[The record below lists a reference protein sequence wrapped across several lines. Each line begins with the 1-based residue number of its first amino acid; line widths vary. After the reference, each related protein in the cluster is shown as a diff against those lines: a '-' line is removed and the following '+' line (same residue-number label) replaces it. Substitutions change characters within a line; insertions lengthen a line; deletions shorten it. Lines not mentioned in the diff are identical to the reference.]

1 MAITALEV
9 YLVDRYP
16 KLDFTFF
23 ADDGII
29 YANNET
35 DIKRLIID
43 AKLRDMGIKFA
54 RKIRSDGTKACD
66 FIRDDTIKFVGAALN
81 LSTGEVTS
89 PKGKCHILDP
99 QEKLNK
105 IL

>member
-29 YANNET
+29 YADKET

-43 AKLRDMGIKFA
+43 AKLPLMGIKFA
-54 RKIRSDGTKACD
+54 RKIRADGTKACD
-66 FIRDDTIKFVGAALN
+66 FVKDDTIKFVGAALN

-89 PKGKCHILDP
+89 SKGTCHINESI
-99 QEKLNK
+99 EKLNK